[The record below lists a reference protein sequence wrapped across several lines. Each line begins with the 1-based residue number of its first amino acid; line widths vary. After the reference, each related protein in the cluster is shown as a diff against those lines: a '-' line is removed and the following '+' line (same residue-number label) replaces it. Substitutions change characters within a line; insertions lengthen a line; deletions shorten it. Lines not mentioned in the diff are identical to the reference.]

1 MACAL
6 YDPEDGFYTSRVT
19 VACDYFT
26 SVTIHPTLFGSLL
39 TSHLEDAWIALDR
52 PQPFRV
58 IELGASNGLLAHQ
71 IWSAAD
77 GLSWRDDLVY
87 TGVEV
92 SKHARTEAEQRA
104 PFAQFVESLDSIGR
118 GSSAVVLSNEV
129 FDALPVRIL
138 RRGAADWVE
147 TQIAVREGALVF
159 VDRPSDHAANSYVS
173 RYGRHVSEGGQLE
186 MREGVSGIYSSVDR
200 IADRW
205 VMTSIDYGGVAS
217 EVHGPRFPRGTLLA
231 YRQHRASEDVLHSP
245 GSLDLTAH
253 VNFSELITE
262 GKQVGC
268 TTAYW
273 GTQADFL
280 TALGVGEY
288 LPALQR
294 KPEVSIRDYVRER
307 EAVFQLVSPT
317 DLGRFRVLVQTRGT
331 PPNALR
337 RLPADPAYSLT

>member
-104 PFAQFVESLDSIGR
+104 PFACLLYTS
-118 GSSAVVLSNEV
+118 
-129 FDALPVRIL
+129 
-138 RRGAADWVE
+138 
-147 TQIAVREGALVF
+147 
-159 VDRPSDHAANSYVS
+159 PS
-173 RYGRHVSEGGQLE
+173 
-186 MREGVSGIYSSVDR
+186 
-200 IADRW
+200 
-205 VMTSIDYGGVAS
+205 
-217 EVHGPRFPRGTLLA
+217 PR
-231 YRQHRASEDVLHSP
+231 D
-245 GSLDLTAH
+245 
-253 VNFSELITE
+253 
-262 GKQVGC
+262 
-268 TTAYW
+268 
-273 GTQADFL
+273 
-280 TALGVGEY
+280 
-288 LPALQR
+288 
-294 KPEVSIRDYVRER
+294 
-307 EAVFQLVSPT
+307 
-317 DLGRFRVLVQTRGT
+317 
-331 PPNALR
+331 
-337 RLPADPAYSLT
+337 